1 MIPADRR
8 GTVQSGSTTPGLQT
22 PRGSSR
28 CSTARGTSTPS
39 GPTSRSSQERL
50 SAPTAWWWVSVPT
63 ARLGSPVAALTVPS
77 PGSRSRHVYALPR
90 PGGLVHPRLTDQPVP
105 DDDPV
110 PPDAEVQQLLD
121 TVNTALA
128 EPLTRADVVGSWVVS
143 QDPR

>member
-1 MIPADRR
+1 
-8 GTVQSGSTTPGLQT
+8 
-22 PRGSSR
+22 
-28 CSTARGTSTPS
+28 
-39 GPTSRSSQERL
+39 
-50 SAPTAWWWVSVPT
+50 
-63 ARLGSPVAALTVPS
+63 VAALTVPS